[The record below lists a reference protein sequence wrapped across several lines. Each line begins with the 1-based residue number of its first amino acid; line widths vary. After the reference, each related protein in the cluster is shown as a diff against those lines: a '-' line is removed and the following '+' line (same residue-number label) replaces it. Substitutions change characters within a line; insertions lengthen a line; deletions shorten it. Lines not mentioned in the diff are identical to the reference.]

1 MATLDKLAYNIRNIA
16 RNGQGNSDDDRLTI
30 SQIKFWISYYRA
42 EGVLQTTNYGKDIH
56 PQMVQDLGIV
66 PLVEVDA
73 TDTDCPSVEWGCKV
87 KKAVVPKF
95 VDFPKD
101 RAIVF
106 VGKIDKREPFI
117 LGNADTDYFKSATQF
132 GKMMSRVTTIGN
144 NMYFQLNKRDLDLE
158 YVNIRGVFENPT
170 EVNQYATSGCEPA
183 CFDDA
188 KTEYPLPLNLY
199 VYVLTNILQKEL
211 QFTEAAVNDE
221 LNNARKDNQKMG

>member
-73 TDTDCPSVEWGCKV
+73 TDSDCPTVQWGCTIKKV
-87 KKAVVPKF
+87 VVPKF

-132 GKMMSRVTTIGN
+132 GKMMSRVTVIGN
-144 NMYFQLNKRDLDLE
+144 NMYFQLSKRDLDLE

>member
-1 MATLDKLAYNIRNIA
+1 MATLNELAYNIRNIA

-30 SQIKFWISYYRA
+30 SQIKFWIKYYRS
-42 EGVLQTTNYGKDIH
+42 EGILQTTNYGKEIH

-73 TDTDCPSVEWGCKV
+73 TDSNCSTIEWGCKV
-87 KKAVVPKF
+87 KKVTVPKF

-106 VGKIDKREPFI
+106 VGKIDKSEPFI
-117 LGNADTDYFKSATQF
+117 LGNADVGYFKSATQF
-132 GKMMSRVTTIGN
+132 GTMMSRVSMIGDS
-144 NMYFQLNKRDLDLE
+144 MYFQLNDRDSELE
-158 YVNIRGVFENPT
+158 YVNIRGVFEDPT
-170 EVNQYATSGCEPA
+170 KVDQYAVAGCKPS

-188 KTEYPLPLNLY
+188 TSEYPLPLNLY

-211 QFTEAAVNDE
+211 QFTEQAVNDE
-221 LNNARKDNQKMG
+221 LNNARKDNQKIG

>member
-1 MATLDKLAYNIRNIA
+1 MATLNELAYNIRNIA
-16 RNGQGNSDDDRLTI
+16 RSGQGNSDDDRLTI
-30 SQIKFWISYYRA
+30 AQIKFWIGYYRA

-73 TDTDCPSVEWGCKV
+73 TDSNCPTVQWGCTIKKV
-87 KKAVVPKF
+87 VVPKF

-132 GKMMSRVTTIGN
+132 GKMMSRVTAIGN
-144 NMYFQLNKRDLDLE
+144 NMYFQLNNRDLDLE
-158 YVNIRGVFENPT
+158 YVNIRGVFEDPT
-170 EVNQYATSGCEPA
+170 KVDQYATSGCKPV

-188 KTEYPLPLNLY
+188 TSEYPMPLNLY

-211 QFTEAAVNDE
+211 QFNEAAVNDE